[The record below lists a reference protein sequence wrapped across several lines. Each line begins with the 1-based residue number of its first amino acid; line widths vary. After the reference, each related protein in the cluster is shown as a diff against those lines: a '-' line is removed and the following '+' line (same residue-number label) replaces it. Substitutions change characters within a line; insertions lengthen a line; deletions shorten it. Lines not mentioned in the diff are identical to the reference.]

1 MRIRSW
7 KQGSTIVF
15 ATLVAAVVLLLNGK
29 TVFAQ
34 TQTQPYGYEERGF
47 TAYEDIRASDSNFG
61 QFLIFDTSFG
71 YQFNNHVGAD
81 VGVPVYLVRPTFPG
95 QPHQWDYN
103 IGDPYGDLRLTFNN
117 NILNYDTAFTVSVP
131 ANETGQFSTGRM
143 GLDWFNHFDRP
154 VWRFTPFV
162 NAGVANGVLDTRL
175 LSQPFR
181 LADSFK
187 TLGFLADVE
196 GGMDFRVVRYVSVGG
211 SYYEL
216 FPGGDQKVYN
226 GITNFFLT
234 PPAGE
239 TVSDVTH
246 DRGYSSWI
254 RLMGGR
260 TFYIEAAYVHSIKLN
275 NDAGTLTLG
284 IDLKSLFTRPA
295 ALAH

>member
-1 MRIRSW
+1 MRLRSW
-7 KQGSTIVF
+7 KCGSTIVF
-15 ATLVAAVVLLLNGK
+15 ATVAALIFLLGGK

-34 TQTQPYGYEERGF
+34 QDPAYAYQEHGI

-61 QFLIFDTSFG
+61 QFLVFDTSFG

-81 VGVPVYLVRPTFPG
+81 IGVPVYLVRQTFAG

-103 IGDPYGDLRLTFNN
+103 IGDPYGDLRLTFNSHG
-117 NILNYDTAFTVSVP
+117 LNYDTAFTVSVP
-131 ANETGQFSTGRM
+131 ADETGAFSTGRV
-143 GLDWFNHFDRP
+143 GADWFNHFDVP
-154 VWRFTPFV
+154 IGRFDPFV
-162 NAGVANGVLDTRL
+162 NAGIANGLLDTRL

-187 TLGFLADVE
+187 TLGFTGDAE
-196 GGMDFRVVRYVSVGG
+196 GGVDFRVVRYVSVGG

-226 GITNFFLT
+226 GVTNFFLS
-234 PPAGE
+234 PPQGE

-246 DRGYSSWI
+246 DRGYSAWL
-254 RLMGGR
+254 RLVAGR

-275 NDAGTLTLG
+275 NDAATVTLG
-284 IDLKSLFTRPA
+284 VDLRSLFTRPS
-295 ALAH
+295 ALQH

>member
-1 MRIRSW
+1 MRLRSW
-7 KQGSTIVF
+7 KNGSTIVF
-15 ATLVAAVVLLLNGK
+15 ATLAALVLLLGGK
-29 TVFAQ
+29 TAFAQ
-34 TQTQPYGYEERGF
+34 NQQPYAAYQERGF
-47 TAYEDIRASDSNFG
+47 TAYEDIRASDSNYG

-95 QPHQWDYN
+95 QAHQWDYN

-131 ANETGQFSTGRM
+131 ANETGAFGTGRF
-143 GLDWFNHFDRP
+143 GGDWFNHFDRP

-162 NAGVANGVLDTRL
+162 NAGISNGILDTRL

-187 TLGFLADVE
+187 TLGFLADAE
-196 GGMDFRVVRYVSVGG
+196 GGVDFRVVRAVSIGG

-226 GITNFFLT
+226 GITNFYLT
-234 PPAGE
+234 PPVGE
-239 TVSDVTH
+239 TISDVTH
-246 DRGYSSWI
+246 DRGYSSWV
-254 RLMGGR
+254 RLMAGQ

-275 NDAGTLTLG
+275 NDAATVTLG
-284 IDLKSLFTRPA
+284 IDLRSLFTRPSA
-295 ALAH
+295 MQH

>member
-1 MRIRSW
+1 MRLRSW
-7 KQGSTIVF
+7 SYGSRIVF
-15 ATLVAAVVLLLNGK
+15 AAVAALVFLLGGK

-34 TQTQPYGYEERGF
+34 DPAYAYQERGI

-71 YQFNNHVGAD
+71 YQFNDHIGAD
-81 VGVPVYLVRPTFPG
+81 LGVPVYLVRETFPG
-95 QPHQWDYN
+95 QAHQWDYN

-117 NILNYDTAFTVSVP
+117 SVLNYDTAFTVSVP
-131 ANETGQFSTGRM
+131 VQETGAFSTGRV
-143 GLDWFNHFDRP
+143 GADWFNHFDRP
-154 VWRFTPFV
+154 IGRVDPFL
-162 NAGVANGVLDTRL
+162 NAGIANGVLDTRL

-187 TLGFLADVE
+187 TLGFTADAE
-196 GGMDFRVVRYVSVGG
+196 GGVDFRVVRYVSVGG

-216 FPGGDQKVYN
+216 FPAGDQKVYN
-226 GITNFFLT
+226 GVTNFFLT

-246 DRGYSSWI
+246 DRGYSAWL

-284 IDLKSLFTRPA
+284 VDLRSLFTRPT
-295 ALAH
+295 ALQH

>member
-7 KQGSTIVF
+7 KHGSAIVF
-15 ATLVAAVVLLLNGK
+15 AALVAVVLLLGGK
-29 TVFAQ
+29 TAFAQ
-34 TQTQPYGYEERGF
+34 AQTQPYGYQERGF

-71 YQFNNHVGAD
+71 YQFNNHIGAD

-143 GLDWFNHFDRP
+143 GLDWFNHFDHP

-162 NAGVANGVLDTRL
+162 NAGLANGVLDTRL

-196 GGMDFRVVRYVSVGG
+196 GGMNFRVIRYVSVGG

-226 GITNFFLT
+226 GVTNFFLA
-234 PPAGE
+234 PPPGE
-239 TVSDVTH
+239 TISDVTH
-246 DRGYSSWI
+246 DRGYSSWV
-254 RLMGGR
+254 RLMAGR

-275 NDAGTLTLG
+275 NDAGTVTLG
-284 IDLKSLFTRPA
+284 VDLKSLFTRPA
-295 ALAH
+295 ALQH